1 MSTTT
6 PVTYAVWN
14 PPGALFPIRY
24 SLALFREIDFFV
36 GEGYRR
42 IPHGGLE
49 VGGVLYGHG
58 EPSELLIEAYR
69 PVESQHSF
77 GPSFTLSPADLEQLG
92 EQVAKPLITEAGYEL
107 EVVGWLISNCRSDL
121 VLTEQEARIYDE
133 YFPGPRQVTLLAKPE
148 KLKPTRYGFLAR
160 PRRGGLLEKACRDS
174 FILPLSTKGEA
185 TTVLDTHRDGAS
197 VSEPAAVPIP
207 KIPLV
212 EVQPPAVIPTPPAP
226 VMPAPVIPAPVIAM
240 PVPPPPPTVLASVAD
255 VAPTPPAPTPRA
267 PEPNLK
273 PVSVPPPLP
282 APPPTLIEPELREPI
297 SPPPAAPPPAARPTP
312 EALPPA
318 VSAQPK
324 PKPSPTP
331 LVEAAPPDQIGAP
344 PAAATEAPVSLPSE
358 AVESDPRPV
367 RERIADTT
375 PADRRPSRSSI
386 LMLQPEPPA
395 SETQPEAPLEPAYE
409 PKQAR
414 TSLPLGEIALAV
426 AILAIL
432 AAAVIWTYLRMPA
445 SPIPLNAE
453 VQANQVVVTWPAELT
468 KSADRCSI
476 TTWINGQPSSQVVSA
491 DEQADGKATIQTTSP
506 DVTIQL
512 HAPRWYQ
519 ERVGQIRVFRIVPPP
534 PPPAPPRPVR
544 RVFSL
549 PEGGRTVPPIVGR
562 PADPV
567 PQKQQPQ

>member
-69 PVESQHSF
+69 PIESQHSF

-92 EQVAKPLITEAGYEL
+92 EQVAKPLITEAGDEL

-185 TTVLDTHRDGAS
+185 TPVHETHRDGAS
-197 VSEPAAVPIP
+197 SPEPAAAPIP

-212 EVQPPAVIPTPPAP
+212 EVQPSAVVPAP
-226 VMPAPVIPAPVIAM
+226 PPPPPVAPAPVIPAPLIAM

-282 APPPTLIEPELREPI
+282 APPPAPIEPELREPLP
-297 SPPPAAPPPAARPTP
+297 PPPAPPVP
-312 EALPPA
+312 ETLPPA
-318 VSAQPK
+318 VRAEPK

-331 LVEAAPPDQIGAP
+331 LVEAAPPDQTAAP
-344 PAAATEAPVSLPSE
+344 PAAATAAPVSLPSE

-367 RERIADTT
+367 RERIPETI
-375 PADRRPSRSSI
+375 PADRPSRSGI
-386 LMLQPEPPA
+386 LMLQPEPPPTD
-395 SETQPEAPLEPAYE
+395 SELEAPPDPVYE

-414 TSLPLGEIALAV
+414 KSLPPGEIALAA

-453 VQANQVVVTWPAELT
+453 IQANQIVVTWPAELT
-468 KSADRCSI
+468 KGADRCSI

-491 DEQADGKATIQTTSP
+491 DEQSDGKATIQTTSP

-512 HAPRWYQ
+512 HAPLWYQ
-519 ERVGQIRVFRIVPPP
+519 ERTGQIRVLRIVPPP
-534 PPPAPPRPVR
+534 PPPAPPKPVR

-549 PEGGRTVPPIVGR
+549 PEGGRPVPPIVGR

-567 PQKQQPQ
+567 PQQQPQ